1 MLAGDVSSDV
11 DLITEDDPAQHANS
25 LPDFGTSRFQIERH
39 SNYGIVI
46 SNCDPNYR
54 IVTT

>member
-1 MLAGDVSSDV
+1 MLAGDVCSDV